1 MYFKKRKVFSFKSL
15 KKKRAKIRFYVKRV
29 NVAKVNVSGLHSVR
43 DALDYLLT
51 ALSAYCQ

>member
-1 MYFKKRKVFSFKSL
+1 MYFKKRKVFSFKYL
-15 KKKRAKIRFYVKRV
+15 KKRAKIRFYVKRV

-51 ALSAYCQ
+51 ALSAHCQ